1 MNCSHC
7 NRPLNEGQFH
17 EDLKSC
23 PNCSTK
29 NGHEHVFYQYP
40 EAFGTTP
47 KRASS
52 RRPDGPQSH
61 CVACRGAKDIPNFAP
76 ILCSQK

>member
-47 KRASS
+47 KRASN
-52 RRPDGPQSH
+52 RRPETSQSH
-61 CVACRGAKDIPNFAP
+61 WK
-76 ILCSQK
+76 